1 MFGIGIVFLRYSISA
16 VVRLLPG
23 KADCRPKPPEKQQ
36 PSCLRVALPRLSA
49 SNGAAEQ
56 GPFQLHCFLQQCSSE
71 GPCSAASLLAGLAA
85 DLGVSILLLT
95 QQIQTWSLACFFIPL
110 PSQQELALDALSPA
124 HRSPAADSDTFS
136 SVAQALSPAPFMCD
150 CTDLRQASTKTLF
163 PCCGILRVRTPRA
176 LICCGRQPQGAGQ
189 VPGLRNS

>member
-1 MFGIGIVFLRYSISA
+1 MPAFFLNFCRNYSTFCCKLQHFCGSPPSPGEGG
-16 VVRLLPG
+16 LP
-23 KADCRPKPPEKQQ
+23 PKTPRKQQ
-36 PSCLRVALPRLSA
+36 PSRLRVALPRLSA

-56 GPFQLHCFLQQCSSE
+56 GGFQLHCFLQQCSSE
-71 GPCSAASLLAGLAA
+71 GPCSAASLLAGL
-85 DLGVSILLLT
+85 
-95 QQIQTWSLACFFIPL
+95 
-110 PSQQELALDALSPA
+110 DALSPA

-136 SVAQALSPAPFMCD
+136 SVAQAPSPAPFMCD
-150 CTDLRQASTKTLF
+150 CTDLRHASTKTLF